1 MQFFFRVSVGVS
13 LGLLSLILA
22 APSQARI
29 DGSSTSAFE
38 RLIFTSPNKVKYS
51 SQKFGLKLLIEFNK
65 PIEGDIR
72 SATKKLGK
80 FIKQAKMQ
88 DSGREVVVEFTGNH
102 KFKIYRTEN
111 SIYLDVGAAKAVT
124 SSSEKSQKQKA
135 IKESMVIPK
144 VKVRAGQHK
153 KYTRIVFEWPTAVRY
168 SVTSFAKKVD
178 LNFNK
183 YSELDL
189 STLKRKGSDQFY
201 NIKYTKSNNNG
212 LVVSIPNTAGTE
224 FRHFLSGQKVVVDF
238 LKGRKI
244 RAKESTNE
252 GLINGSEKRLKM
264 GNRQKIE
271 GL

>member
-1 MQFFFRVSVGVS
+1 MTGKAQFFFRVS
-13 LGLLSLILA
+13 LGLLYLILA
-22 APSQARI
+22 TPSQARI
-29 DGSSTSAFE
+29 DGSSTSEFE
-38 RLIFTSPNKVKYS
+38 RLTFASPTKVKYS
-51 SQKFGLKLLIEFNK
+51 SQKFGLKLLIEFSK
-65 PIEGDIR
+65 PIEGNIT

-124 SSSEKSQKQKA
+124 SSSEKSKKEKA
-135 IKESMVIPK
+135 IKGSMAIPK

-189 STLKRKGSDQFY
+189 STLKRKGSDQFS

-212 LVVSIPNTAGTE
+212 LVVSIPNTAGIE
-224 FRHFLSGQKVVVDF
+224 FRHFLSGRKVVVDF

-244 RAKESTNE
+244 KAKELPMND
-252 GLINGSEKRLKM
+252 
-264 GNRQKIE
+264 
-271 GL
+271 